1 MDTTIDR
8 KDEKDNL
15 DCAYDTSDSA
25 RAKLQNNTFGED
37 TGHLVSDDGTRP
49 NLDCTS
55 QKIGTQ
61 IL

>member
-37 TGHLVSDDGTRP
+37 TGHLVHTAKFRLHFAKDRNTNFVD
-49 NLDCTS
+49 
-55 QKIGTQ
+55 
-61 IL
+61 